1 MKKLVEFIVK
11 NIVDDES
18 SVKVVAEEQEG
29 VKIIKLTVG
38 KEDRGKIIGKN
49 GKVIRSIRTLV
60 KIKSIKAKQKTFLE
74 LLPSE

>member
-18 SVKVVAEEQEG
+18 SVKVVDEEQEG

-38 KEDRGKIIGKN
+38 KEDMGKVIGKN
-49 GKVIRSIRTLV
+49 GKVIRSIRNLV